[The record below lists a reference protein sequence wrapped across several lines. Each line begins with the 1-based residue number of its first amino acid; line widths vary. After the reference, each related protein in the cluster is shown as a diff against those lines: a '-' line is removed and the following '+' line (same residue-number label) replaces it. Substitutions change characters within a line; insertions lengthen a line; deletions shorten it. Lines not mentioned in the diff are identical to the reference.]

1 MIHPPM
7 LQNITMLYYA
17 VILTLSIDIVKNTH
31 AILLDF
37 FSQVGR
43 GNGSFIVHD
52 GSVTIHGRTLSD
64 APCIT
69 IFIQL
74 EGSNLFL
81 SQGTRS
87 QFPAYCLFSGI
98 YKSLIYTILRHK
110 LFMCSFLYNSSFIN
124 NYYLICMTNSL

>member
-1 MIHPPM
+1 M
-7 LQNITMLYYA
+7 LCPIFFPWFSLPLLTYDSSSNAVKNITVLYHT
-17 VILTLSIDIVKNTH
+17 VILILSIDIVKNTH
-31 AILLDF
+31 AVLLDF

-74 EGSNLFL
+74 
-81 SQGTRS
+81 
-87 QFPAYCLFSGI
+87 
-98 YKSLIYTILRHK
+98 
-110 LFMCSFLYNSSFIN
+110 
-124 NYYLICMTNSL
+124 